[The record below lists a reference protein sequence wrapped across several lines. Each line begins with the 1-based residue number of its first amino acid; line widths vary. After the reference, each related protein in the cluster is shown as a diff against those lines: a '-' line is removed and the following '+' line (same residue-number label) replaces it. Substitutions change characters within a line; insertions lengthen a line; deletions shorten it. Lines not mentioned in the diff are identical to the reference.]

1 MRGHISSW
9 MVMKFTARVLNLTA
23 SPALQFLKESTSHF
37 IFQLLVVVDIPTSQL
52 LFWSV
57 PCVFLCS
64 CVCPSVSYVHVF
76 KTSKQKAT
84 QTYMHKLTEV
94 KKPPI
99 HPLISDAIL
108 KKRRLQQK
116 LTTVYHVLMQKKML
130 LIVPVEKTKQ
140 KTNIFIFWQT
150 VTQIWFYKKSFF
162 PFSKQYKNQNVA
174 KKIFSAHILFQQYFC
189 WFFGPFL

>member
-9 MVMKFTARVLNLTA
+9 MVMNFTARVLNLTA

-116 LTTVYHVLMQKKML
+116 LTTVYHVLMQKKNVTDSSSRKNKIENKYIYFL
-130 LIVPVEKTKQ
+130 ADCNTDLVLQ
-140 KTNIFIFWQT
+140 KKLF
-150 VTQIWFYKKSFF
+150 SF
-162 PFSKQYKNQNVA
+162 Q
-174 KKIFSAHILFQQYFC
+174 
-189 WFFGPFL
+189 